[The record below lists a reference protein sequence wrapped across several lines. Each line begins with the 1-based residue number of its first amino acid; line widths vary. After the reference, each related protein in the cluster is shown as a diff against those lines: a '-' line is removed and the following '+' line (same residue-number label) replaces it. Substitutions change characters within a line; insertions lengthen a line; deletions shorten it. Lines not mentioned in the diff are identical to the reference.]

1 MLKRKLERSAIVAI
15 FDHLVAE
22 QPSLFLSD
30 ALSTLCKATWSL
42 FHCLLWAV
50 CIDQPKYSTHSKKTF
65 YVMSVF
71 AFIFFMWL
79 NLLHCALPVM
89 FTLIIAPFLRILNGI
104 RTGNSFSLPTFSL
117 SEGFNSPIKRVSLIL
132 HCKSDFPVARISHT
146 RLSRFRFGRPCN
158 LYRSQLKMWDILPTG
173 KSDLQC
179 KIKETLLISE
189 LKPPL
194 NENVGSEK
202 LFLY

>member
-1 MLKRKLERSAIVAI
+1 MLKRKLERSAIAAI

-30 ALSTLCKATWSL
+30 ALSTLCKATWSF

-50 CIDQPKYSTHSKKTF
+50 CIDQLKYSTHSKKTF

-104 RTGNSFSLPTFSL
+104 RTGNVSQRSWFCSGQTVNTFYRASRRLEPVIKCCLFLSVFQRLVSRDPISAVTKSL
-117 SEGFNSPIKRVSLIL
+117 S
-132 HCKSDFPVARISHT
+132 
-146 RLSRFRFGRPCN
+146 
-158 LYRSQLKMWDILPTG
+158 
-173 KSDLQC
+173 
-179 KIKETLLISE
+179 
-189 LKPPL
+189 
-194 NENVGSEK
+194 
-202 LFLY
+202 

>member
-1 MLKRKLERSAIVAI
+1 MLKRKLERSAIAAI

-50 CIDQPKYSTHSKKTF
+50 CIDHPKYSTHSKKTF

-104 RTGNSFSLPTFSL
+104 RTGNVSQRSGFCSGQTVNTFYRASRRLESVIKCCLFLSVFQRLVSRDPISAVTKSL
-117 SEGFNSPIKRVSLIL
+117 S
-132 HCKSDFPVARISHT
+132 
-146 RLSRFRFGRPCN
+146 
-158 LYRSQLKMWDILPTG
+158 
-173 KSDLQC
+173 
-179 KIKETLLISE
+179 
-189 LKPPL
+189 
-194 NENVGSEK
+194 
-202 LFLY
+202 